1 MEDGL
6 RSKLLANDE
15 ISIEMEEAVE
25 ADTNFHT
32 HLPDQSSS
40 RAKSEKT
47 HSTVT
52 QLPAMEL
59 SWENISAA
67 PAENEERGWC
77 APLSGCC
84 KSNSKRKQTQST
96 KTLIL
101 NNVYGIANAGE
112 VLAILGPSGAG
123 KTTLLNVLTQRNMS
137 DLNVKGDVRINGI
150 PMGGS
155 AIRRMSAYVQ
165 QNDLFIGTMTVKE
178 HLTFMVNLRMARNYT
193 KRQREKRVMSV
204 ISDLSLQTC
213 ANTRI
218 GWPHRLKGISG
229 GERKRLAF
237 ASEILT
243 SPPVLFCDEPTS
255 GLDAFLALNVVEVL
269 RNLAK
274 QKGMTIVITI
284 HQPSSQVFELFDR
297 ICLLVDGRNAFSG
310 TTEQAIRHW
319 KKLGEPLPPQFNPGD
334 HFISTLDADDLSEK
348 DAAEKI
354 KNICDSFDQ
363 SEYGRSL
370 LEAIRQSVSPQSS
383 SSSASEVITKSIK
396 RRQQYQASWIQQ
408 FLALTKRA
416 FLVTVR
422 EPMLLRVRVFQTLI
436 SAVILGIV
444 YFDTPIRQST
454 IINVNGLLFIT
465 TTNMNFMFQFASVGL
480 FCEEYPILMRSTRI
494 LVLLLIDLNLRE
506 SSANTY
512 AISSYFL
519 AKNAADAVQYFIYPI
534 VFSGVVYWM
543 TGLYRSFLAFL
554 FYTIMCILMTNVAIS
569 IAYAAACIFTRVEIA
584 IAVLP
589 IYVIPLMAFGGF
601 FINQSTLPAYFL
613 PLRYLSYFGFTFENL
628 AINEWTHI
636 KKIPGCSNGQ
646 NSTCR
651 RTGYEVLDELSFSS
665 LNFVPN
671 IIYLLVM
678 ILVFRLIAYLALY
691 IWSKK
696 RR

>member
-1 MEDGL
+1 
-6 RSKLLANDE
+6 
-15 ISIEMEEAVE
+15 MEEAEE
-25 ADTNFHT
+25 ADASFHA

-52 QLPAMEL
+52 HVPSMEL
-59 SWENISAA
+59 SWENITVA
-67 PAENEERGWC
+67 PLENEERGWC
-77 APLSGCC
+77 ASLSSCC
-84 KSNSKRKQTQST
+84 QTNSKRKQTQAI

-101 NNVYGIANAGE
+101 NNVYGIANTGE

-137 DLNVKGDVRINGI
+137 DLDVKGNIRINGI
-150 PMGGS
+150 SMGGS

-178 HLTFMVNLRMARNYT
+178 HLTFMVDLRMARNYT

-204 ISDLSLQTC
+204 INDLSLQTC

-243 SPPVLFCDEPTS
+243 SPPILFCDEPTS
-255 GLDAFLALNVVEVL
+255 GLDAFLALNVIEVL

-284 HQPSSQVFELFDR
+284 HQPSSQVFELFDK

-310 TTEQAIRHW
+310 STEQAIRHW
-319 KKLGEPLPPQFNPGD
+319 KKLGEPLPQQFNPGD
-334 HFISTLDADDLSEK
+334 HFISTLDAGDVSEK
-348 DAAEKI
+348 EASEKV

-363 SEYGRSL
+363 SEYGRNL

-396 RRQQYQASWIQQ
+396 KRQQYQASWIQQ
-408 FLALTKRA
+408 FVALTKRA

-436 SAVILGIV
+436 TALILGIV

-465 TTNMNFMFQFASVGL
+465 TSNMNFMFQFASVGL
-480 FCEEYPILMRSTRI
+480 FCEEYPILMR
-494 LVLLLIDLNLRE
+494 E

-512 AISSYFL
+512 SISSYFL

-534 VFSGVVYWM
+534 VFSCVVYWM

-554 FYTIMCILMTNVAIS
+554 LYTIMCILMTNVAIS
-569 IAYAAACIFTRVEIA
+569 IGNDAYAAACIFTRVEIA
-584 IAVLP
+584 IAGTLLKMTVLP

-601 FINQSTLPAYFL
+601 FINQSSLPAYFL

-636 KKIPGCSNGQ
+636 TKIPGCNRQ
-646 NSTCR
+646 NSTCC
-651 RTGYEVLDELSFSS
+651 RTGYEVLDELSFSPM
-665 LNFVPN
+665 NFVPN
-671 IIYLLVM
+671 IIGLLIM